1 MCSSDLIFFLLFSI
15 SQGRFSYSVFSS
27 DHASV
32 DHVLKIRERKDE
44 PKNCIG
50 RVRNRILNDVKI
62 IVYKKTLSFSVN
74 NS

>member
-1 MCSSDLIFFLLFSI
+1 ME
-15 SQGRFSYSVFSS
+15 RNNEV
-27 DHASV
+27 
-32 DHVLKIRERKDE
+32 KIRKRKNE

-62 IVYKKTLSFSVN
+62 IVYEKTLSFSVN